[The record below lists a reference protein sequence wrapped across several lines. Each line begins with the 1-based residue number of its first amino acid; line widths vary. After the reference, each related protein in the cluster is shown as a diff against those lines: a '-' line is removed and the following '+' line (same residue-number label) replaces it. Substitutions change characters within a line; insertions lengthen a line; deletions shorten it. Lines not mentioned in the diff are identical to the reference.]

1 MATGMNDWF
10 LIFIGTLLFLM
21 GPLNPPLYTLP
32 NAPSLRVSFIDT
44 LLAGSSHAS
53 GTGPLLVR
61 FLLIPPRQS
70 PSISSYRST
79 HSKIIQMLMITRD
92 NS

>member
-1 MATGMNDWF
+1 MATGMDDLF

-21 GPLNPPLYTLP
+21 GPLTLPLYTLP
-32 NAPSLRVSFIDT
+32 NAPSFRVSVVNT
-44 LLAGSSHAS
+44 LLADSSHAS

-70 PSISSYRST
+70 VSISSYL
-79 HSKIIQMLMITRD
+79 HSKITHYTHD
-92 NS
+92 NR